1 MVRSLGKYLTYFWN
15 KYWNCHSQQFVVP
28 NLPFWYS
35 WVILISKSE
44 NCATNELARKVN
56 ILWRKK
62 VLGKKWLIISLRTS
76 LNKVQLS
83 RFFYSHWL
91 LSEDFFSFLIKAFVK
106 SEKLIRFH
114 HQASITATDFGA
126 CAPHPLNFEQQNFF
140 LQFLLITSWV
150 TSVLK
155 M

>member
-1 MVRSLGKYLTYFWN
+1 MPFPGICRSQFAFLIFLGHPDIKKWKLRYKRACKKSKYLVKKKSIGEKMINY
-15 KYWNCHSQQFVVP
+15 QF
-28 NLPFWYS
+28 
-35 WVILISKSE
+35 K
-44 NCATNELARKVN
+44 
-56 ILWRKK
+56 
-62 VLGKKWLIISLRTS
+62 RTS